1 VQLTVASVGEEAS
14 GSVAVSPL
22 LFASSFAATNSG
34 SCAGELVAVIMADR
48 LPHPAPVIV
57 ARLHRTMGAADFTPN
72 RVPSQAEPLHW
83 ELDDRPKSRDPL
95 ALGAIGLLEI
105 VLGI

>member
-1 VQLTVASVGEEAS
+1 
-14 GSVAVSPL
+14 
-22 LFASSFAATNSG
+22 
-34 SCAGELVAVIMADR
+34 
-48 LPHPAPVIV
+48 
-57 ARLHRTMGAADFTPN
+57 MGAADFTPN